1 MLKIKLDKLE
11 YILDCKIKK
20 RMSCVGLDT
29 AQRSGISFIKTT
41 DDYVHIDWM
50 FIEFKESGDRK
61 QIYKTMINT
70 FENLFE
76 DQNFATI
83 EEVFVGFNRA
93 GSVELARYGSYAI
106 SACVRKNIDYELIS
120 AVSCRSKF
128 GIKTSKKAGY
138 GKGQSKKAVSD
149 WLKKKL
155 GIDVEDEDISDAII
169 LGLCGII
176 EGMDFEPKGKKKKT

>member
-1 MLKIKLDKLE
+1 MKIKLDKLE
-11 YILDCKIKK
+11 YIIGSKIKK
-20 RMSCVGLDT
+20 RTTCIGLDT
-29 AQRSGISFIKTT
+29 AQRSGVAFIKTT

-76 DQNFATI
+76 DQDFATI

-106 SACVRKNIDYELIS
+106 SACVRKGIDYELIS

-128 GIKTSKKAGY
+128 GIKTTKKAGY
-138 GKGQSKKAVSD
+138 GAGKSKKAVAD
-149 WLKKKL
+149 WLERKL
-155 GIDVEDEDISDAII
+155 GLKLDDEDISDAII

-176 EGMDFEPKGKKKKT
+176 EDMNFSPKGKKK

>member
-1 MLKIKLDKLE
+1 MKIKIKELE
-11 YILDCKIKK
+11 KILDCEIKK
-20 RMSCVGLDT
+20 RTNCIGLDT
-29 AQRSGISFIKTT
+29 AQRTGICFLKTT

-50 FIEFKESGDRK
+50 FIEFKEVGDRK

-76 DQNFATI
+76 KQDFATI

-120 AVSCRSKF
+120 AVSCRAKF
-128 GIKTSKKAGY
+128 GIKTTKKAGY
-138 GKGQSKKAVSD
+138 GKGKSKLAVSD
-149 WLKKKL
+149 WIKNNL
-155 GIDVEDEDISDAII
+155 GLELDDEDISDAII

-176 EGMDFEPKGKKKKT
+176 ENMDFKSKGKKK